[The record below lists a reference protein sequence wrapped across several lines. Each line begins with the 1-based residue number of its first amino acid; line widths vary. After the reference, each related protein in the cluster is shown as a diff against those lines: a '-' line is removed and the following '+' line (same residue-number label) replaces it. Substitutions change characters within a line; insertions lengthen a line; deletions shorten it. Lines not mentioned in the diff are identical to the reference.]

1 MADAELNLQLDLAA
15 MDDSWMV
22 FVIRK
27 NNDSIRLYRKS
38 HQFPHQHFLTANE
51 LIAADLS
58 KELAEL
64 ARQQDEQSRIGI
76 VQEIVGGDAGL
87 LP

>member
-1 MADAELNLQLDLAA
+1 MNLQLDLAA

-22 FVIRK
+22 FVFRK
-27 NNDSIRLYRKS
+27 NNDSIRLFRKS
-38 HQFPHQHFLTANE
+38 LNFPHANFQTVAE
-51 LIAADLS
+51 LVNADLS

-64 ARQQDEQSRIGI
+64 ARQQDEQSRTGI
-76 VQEIVGGDAGL
+76 VQEVVGGDAGL

>member
-1 MADAELNLQLDLAA
+1 MDDAELSIQLDLAA

-22 FVIRK
+22 YILRK

-38 HQFPHQHFLTANE
+38 HLFPHANFVTANE

-64 ARQQDEQSRIGI
+64 ARQQDEQSRTGI

>member
-1 MADAELNLQLDLAA
+1 
-15 MDDSWMV
+15 MV
-22 FVIRK
+22 YVIRK
-27 NNDSIRLYRKS
+27 NNDSIRLFRKS
-38 HQFPHQHFLTANE
+38 HLFPHANFVTANE